1 MEANWIDI
9 FCGSVLL
16 VLIGLGLYFGLAKT
30 LVHLLA
36 WLGGALGVIYAPEF
50 FGPFLESNFEFS
62 ETATVIL
69 SRVLGFLLPFI
80 ALRILGHFIN
90 KFIKRHLSLPNALA
104 GGALGLVKGLIPCL
118 VLLSTL
124 YLLPLTGD
132 LEKTRD
138 RSVSYAVYTRILQS
152 SGAEEKL
159 QNAQDSLQ
167 SRVSDK
173 VNETLDSAKTRAR
186 ESAEKAVRETVEEAV
201 QKRQSGK

>member
-16 VLIGLGLYFGLAKT
+16 VLTGLGIYFGIAKT
-30 LVHLLA
+30 IVHLVA

-62 ETATVIL
+62 ETATIIL
-69 SRVLGFLLPFI
+69 SRVLGFLLPFL

-90 KFIKRHLSLPNALA
+90 KAIKRHFSLSNALA
-104 GGALGLVKGLIPCL
+104 GGILGFVKGLVPCL

-124 YLLPLTGD
+124 HLLPLAGD

-138 RSVSYAVYTRILQS
+138 SSVSYAAYARILES
-152 SGAEEKL
+152 SGAAEKI

-167 SRVSDK
+167 SRISYK

-186 ESAEKAVRETVEEAV
+186 KSAEKAVRETVEEAI
-201 QKRQSGK
+201 QKRQSER

>member
-16 VLIGLGLYFGLAKT
+16 VLTGLGLYFGLAKT

-62 ETATVIL
+62 ETATIIL

-159 QNAQDSLQ
+159 QNAQDSLK

-186 ESAEKAVRETVEEAV
+186 ESAEKAVRETVEASV
-201 QKRQSGK
+201 QKESPKR

>member
-16 VLIGLGLYFGLAKT
+16 VLTGLGLYFGLAKT

>member
-16 VLIGLGLYFGLAKT
+16 VLTGLGLYFGLAKT

-50 FGPFLESNFEFS
+50 IGPFLESNFEFS
-62 ETATVIL
+62 ETAIVIL
-69 SRVLGFLLPFI
+69 SRVFGFLLPFL

-90 KFIKRHLSLPNALA
+90 KLVKRHLSLPNALA
-104 GGALGLVKGLIPCL
+104 GGALGFVKGLIPCL

-124 YLLPLTGD
+124 YLLPLAGD
-132 LEKTRD
+132 LEKTCD

-152 SGAEEKL
+152 SGAEEKI

-167 SRVSDK
+167 RRVSDK

-186 ESAEKAVRETVEEAV
+186 ESAEKAVRETVEEAI
-201 QKRQSGK
+201 QKK